1 MRYFT
6 FLFFCLLLNNVNL
19 VAFQP
24 ARYTVK
30 ISASIQ
36 GEATCGNVNHYKLN
50 LYYTGNNTPV
60 EVHETNLGQG
70 SHVRTDSHT
79 WEYNASQSISYNLEG
94 RRRRNSLTGC
104 IDATSHPPT
113 AITQISMSN
122 AITRTV
128 QGSVPNWS
136 GTGVTIDIIPKLIEI
151 KSSGLAYPSGVTN
164 WNNAFPVDD
173 PIRLSV
179 TPGFPSV
186 VYNWQYSL
194 NGGSTWVDMSSSY
207 NGKDAIDI
215 CGKDLFG
222 AEAMENVSK
231 YENISFRIRPPEVLS
246 YKTDCQ
252 IIVLDMVPSAPNIK
266 SLTPI
271 SPKCFDALDG
281 AITVHLDRKLM
292 IGERLT
298 FFVDDLLHNDILF
311 DSSSDSARLLNLPPR
326 EREYEVSLMG
336 YYKQANYEH
345 TTYTDGEKHKAKTT
359 IIPPAPVDFSVP
371 SGGVTHV
378 LCYGNNT
385 GSITVNASGGTAPYT
400 LEWRRRGETAY
411 RSLGPF
417 NSTVR
422 LQNLNAGEYEFYV
435 KDKNDCYTKNAYGS
449 PITQTIPINE
459 PSSGIEISTFRTQS
473 PSGYG
478 LSNGSITV
486 EVIGGFSSGGLY
498 SSCTWTN
505 KGTGATIYSSNEV
518 VNGRYRSTIENI
530 PAGVYTVVVRDQ
542 SGCDRTADI
551 NLTQPALFTAA
562 MSVTKA
568 ITCNGDADGTLT
580 ISAQGGVGSVSS
592 YRWYKRENGS
602 FVSLNLYS
610 QSISQLSSGEYRVE
624 LEDSSTPVNSTTVN
638 FNLTEPSVV
647 SIDNYQIEDATCHGE
662 SNGQITITAKGGNSG
677 YRLNYKNKDSLNY
690 KTVSAV
696 GNSPTIVVTGLPKG
710 EYQFQ
715 LYDRNNC
722 YASFANGELT
732 LTVNQPEK
740 AVTILPHGIKNISGY
755 GRSDGALSYRVEGG
769 TPNTSSPEYTVIWRD
784 SLNNPV
790 SHTEKVEDG
799 VFITGINDVT
809 QGKYTLEVM
818 DKNYQSVKNGCYA
831 VAVGI
836 LQEPD
841 PLVVNLINSATI
853 DCYGDSLGI
862 LVARVD
868 GGIPFTGQDLL
879 YDFKWYQV
887 VNGVDSLLIEQTDSI
902 LSSLGE
908 GHYKVFVKDSSTPVN
923 TVESSV
929 FHLTQPPLLVTEI
942 QTKDVSCFE
951 ANDGYIR
958 IKVSGGVGGYRL
970 YRKRLQD
977 ENEYTEYSVNAPDN
991 TFYLEN
997 IFGGDHSIFILDAN
1011 GCYAKIN
1018 GEDIHVVKINQPLEP
1033 LHFSAVSS
1041 NNVSGYGKRNGYI
1054 TVNINGG
1061 TPKDDN
1067 SYTVEWKDESGNLL
1081 TASES
1086 VSGDSYESQISNL
1099 APGVYSV
1106 EVKDKNYTLAAP
1118 EKNANCLLI
1127 ETFTITEPDELI
1139 AEIEQLNEISCFG
1152 MSDGFLNI
1160 VVSGGVRNPEPDEL
1174 SYQYVWYRGGENGY
1188 TVLEDITE
1196 EAFRNAPAGNY
1207 RVVITDHSWLPNYV
1221 TLDYNLTQPELLT
1234 AKLANLSLTC
1244 GESASLTVEVEGG
1257 TPPYRFEWNT
1267 GDETQSIQN
1276 VAAGQYLVYVT
1287 DSKGCDVIAQAT
1299 VYIPD
1304 GLDVE
1309 GTVNDPLCFQGTNG
1323 SIELQVVGGV
1333 APYTYQWSTGA
1344 TSRNLTNVGA
1354 GNYTVRVTDQGNC
1367 SFFHSFTLTDPE
1379 PISVDLGEDRT
1390 LCLGQRLKIAP
1401 EVEDPKTKFYWT
1413 GPNGFT
1419 STDPTVTVSRPGTY
1433 RLLIT
1438 DSNGCQATDELIII
1452 GSNELV
1458 SAEMVVA
1465 SNLFLNDTIMVVN
1478 ISNPHSEQMEWLVDD
1493 LDAVEIVEETE
1504 HFLKVVYK
1512 ELGYYSIGLRS
1523 YTGDCY
1529 EEIVKSI
1536 HVTDP
1541 DGMTSTNFGESII
1554 RKFELYPNTNNG
1566 VFTID
1571 VELTKISPIRVRV
1584 INLGSGVVFDDRTFR
1599 GEQEYSIPY
1608 NLSLTS
1614 GVYVVLLETASGH
1627 TSLKMIVN

>member
-1 MRYFT
+1 MKKLVLLILLGLACSFSLFGQTGQWAMNVNTSLYNPMSYEAYRESRLIVELYPNGVQNRIMDVGARTPSYQWTRLDIPTQTYSFGNSVQRLDIYTKLERNNGGDPPNGWKRNLPITYPNGISYTWIRYSNEQAFFSWQGHVDLYYYPINVSISNATNRGDGDNYKLLIDEKITVKAPTGYGSSVYKWVYSTDGTNWKDIANSAMQGNPTLEASGIDIYGLDQQGLMDTRANTWIALEYEVYQSRDVPRTTVRTSPIIFT
-6 FLFFCLLLNNVNL
+6 NQRTAPKILSIPEVTTKCSGTDNAVIKVILDRALRAGEELRVFVRDALPPAVDLISLDVKSLDSENAFYIPNMSEGVYSIQIAGFDRTSDYQLYSGSADHKKDATVNSPDQLFYSILSTTVAACAGENSGSISLTATGGTKPYKAYYRRNGTGSWIQANFAPNSEVVTLSNLYAGNYDVHVIDANGCEWRDESNQLKMETATISEPEEKIFFELMDSQKPSGYNVTNGFLTLHGGGGTPPYQITWQNSSNNVLYTVDNESRPGMYSSTL
-19 VAFQP
+19 HTIAGG
-24 ARYTVK
+24 RYTVLVRDSK
-30 ISASIQ
+30 GCQFSETFYLEQPPLLVSPIIATKAILCR
-36 GEATCGNVNHYKLN
+36 GEANGELTANASGGVLPSGQTYTYKWYKKENGIFNDIYYSGQTLSNLSVGQYKVEVWDRSSTQNYTSAEFNLTEPALLTASFVSQDATCFALNNGILRVTAQGGSGDYRVHYKLKTEDT
-50 LYYTGNNTPV
+50 YQTS
-60 EVHETNLGQG
+60 TNLNVTTLLSGHYDFYVTDRNNCIAFFEGGEQSASTYIGQP
-70 SHVRTDSHT
+70 D
-79 WEYNASQSISYNLEG
+79 APLE
-94 RRRRNSLTGC
+94 L
-104 IDATSHPPT
+104 
-113 AITQISMSN
+113 
-122 AITRTV
+122 V
-128 QGSVPNWS
+128 
-136 GTGVTIDIIPKLIEI
+136 
-151 KSSGLAYPSGVTN
+151 
-164 WNNAFPVDD
+164 
-173 PIRLSV
+173 
-179 TPGFPSV
+179 
-186 VYNWQYSL
+186 
-194 NGGSTWVDMSSSY
+194 
-207 NGKDAIDI
+207 
-215 CGKDLFG
+215 
-222 AEAMENVSK
+222 
-231 YENISFRIRPPEVLS
+231 SFRI
-246 YKTDCQ
+246 KT
-252 IIVLDMVPSAPNIK
+252 PSGHGRSDGQLYITMRGGTPKDDDTYTVEWRDENS
-266 SLTPI
+266 SLVVSI
-271 SPKCFDALDG
+271 
-281 AITVHLDRKLM
+281 
-292 IGERLT
+292 
-298 FFVDDLLHNDILF
+298 
-311 DSSSDSARLLNLPPR
+311 DSLNYEGLYCSTINNLPKGKYTV
-326 EREYEVSLMG
+326 EI
-336 YYKQANYEH
+336 KDKNY
-345 TTYTDGEKHKAKTT
+345 
-359 IIPPAPVDFSVP
+359 
-371 SGGVTHV
+371 SGGVNACFVSTTFDVIEPDPLVATLEDKQHV
-378 LCYGNNT
+378 LCYG
-385 GSITVNASGGTAPYT
+385 
-400 LEWRRRGETAY
+400 
-411 RSLGPF
+411 
-417 NSTVR
+417 
-422 LQNLNAGEYEFYV
+422 
-435 KDKNDCYTKNAYGS
+435 
-449 PITQTIPINE
+449 
-459 PSSGIEISTFRTQS
+459 
-473 PSGYG
+473 
-478 LSNGSITV
+478 
-486 EVIGGFSSGGLY
+486 
-498 SSCTWTN
+498 
-505 KGTGATIYSSNEV
+505 
-518 VNGRYRSTIENI
+518 
-530 PAGVYTVVVRDQ
+530 DQ
-542 SGCDRTADI
+542 SGEIVAH
-551 NLTQPALFTAA
+551 
-562 MSVTKA
+562 VT
-568 ITCNGDADGTLT
+568 
-580 ISAQGGVGSVSS
+580 GGVTANPPLYPYI
-592 YRWYKRENGS
+592 YRWY
-602 FVSLNLYS
+602 
-610 QSISQLSSGEYRVE
+610 
-624 LEDSSTPVNSTTVN
+624 
-638 FNLTEPSVV
+638 
-647 SIDNYQIEDATCHGE
+647 QI
-662 SNGQITITAKGGNSG
+662 
-677 YRLNYKNKDSLNY
+677 
-690 KTVSAV
+690 V
-696 GNSPTIVVTGLPKG
+696 
-710 EYQFQ
+710 
-715 LYDRNNC
+715 
-722 YASFANGELT
+722 
-732 LTVNQPEK
+732 
-740 AVTILPHGIKNISGY
+740 
-755 GRSDGALSYRVEGG
+755 
-769 TPNTSSPEYTVIWRD
+769 
-784 SLNNPV
+784 
-790 SHTEKVEDG
+790 DG
-799 VFITGINDVT
+799 V
-809 QGKYTLEVM
+809 E
-818 DKNYQSVKNGCYA
+818 
-831 VAVGI
+831 
-836 LQEPD
+836 
-841 PLVVNLINSATI
+841 
-853 DCYGDSLGI
+853 
-862 LVARVD
+862 
-868 GGIPFTGQDLL
+868 
-879 YDFKWYQV
+879 
-887 VNGVDSLLIEQTDSI
+887 SLLPNQNDSI
-902 LSSLGE
+902 LRNIPIGQ
-908 GHYKVFVKDSSTPVN
+908 YKVKIVDGSYPVN
-923 TVESSV
+923 ETESGITEI
-929 FHLTQPPLLVTEI
+929 TQPPLLVTEI

-958 IKVSGGVGGYRL
+958 IKISGGVGGYRL

-1033 LHFSAVSS
+1033 LHFSVISG

-1099 APGVYSV
+1099 APGVYYV

-1152 MSDGFLNI
+1152 MSDGFLNT

-1174 SYQYVWYRGGENGY
+1174 SYQYVWYREGENGY

-1419 STDPTVTVSRPGTY
+1419 STDPSVTVSRPGTY

-1438 DSNGCQATDELIII
+1438 DSNGCQATDELIIT

-1478 ISNPHSEQMEWLVDD
+1478 ISSPHSEQMEWLVED

-1554 RKFELYPNTNNG
+1554 RKFELYPNMNNG

-1571 VELTKISPIRVRV
+1571 VELTKISPIRVRI